1 MRSEHYQ
8 DLTRSGGP
16 LEGRRI
22 VYLSPNAPRAFR
34 PGEFD
39 HTAAYVVGGIVDKA
53 VRRPVTVARARRSGE
68 DASIF
73 APMPVG
79 P

>member
-1 MRSEHYQ
+1 M
-8 DLTRSGGP
+8 TGSGGP

-39 HTAAYVVGGIVDKA
+39 HNAAYVAGGIVDKA
-53 VRRPVTVARARRSGE
+53 VRRPVTVARARRSGKV
-68 DASIF
+68 ASIF
-73 APMPVG
+73 EPKPVG